1 MSGIGDYIHYRA
13 INYVK
18 YGTGRAPNYG
28 PTTANWAVADQKA
41 RLMEVAKISKSNGL
55 GKDGKKFARYIEWL
69 MRPPDARS
77 NGYPDG
83 ESAELYNL
91 AWEALVPFLEQE
103 FGYAAD
109 RISRASGNIFALIGG
124 VNGFNKIKIK
134 KDQKSIYASTIVKR
148 LDAIQQAISR
158 GKYTIVDKLTGNT
171 KDVSYTR
178 SELEEL
184 IAFYDKLNDMKSKL
198 GQEIQSKLDAVQ
210 IQQNGNVRQVLQDS
224 QLAIPLDKSISDF
237 VDQINSLSS
246 LGRGAAA
253 QYKGQL
259 FEWMVVAAAY
269 IAQGLSGDALKEAI
283 AVGIGN
289 ASALNGGIF
298 NTSWTG
304 KNTTSVQYDSKD
316 FISSADLSKIL
327 SNNYQQVGDLYVAN
341 NATQDKVDVQ
351 ISMPSTGIKTLN
363 LSIKNKNLTAPHAQP
378 VDLVKDS
385 PLLVMLASLQNHEF
399 VNHYLNQHMEHA
411 YRADTTYLM
420 NKASFAYNETAR
432 VLTLSIVERAFRG
445 YKQNAAAK
453 ADIFVINDNITG
465 KVQIID
471 IADILTD
478 LLTMDMNSMLSYVKI
493 QPDLMTLTFPNTW
506 SENSAEDRINKIL
519 ADIHNMKVVVNIASN
534 YFSKNLNIS
543 I

>member
-134 KDQKSIYASTIVKR
+134 KEQKSIYASTIVKR
-148 LDAIQQAISR
+148 LDMIEQALSK
-158 GKYTIVDKLTGNT
+158 GSYSVVDKLTGNT
-171 KDVSYTR
+171 KDVRYTE
-178 SELEEL
+178 SELNEL
-184 IAFYDKLNDMKSKL
+184 QTFYTKLMVMKRQLS
-198 GQEIQSKLDAVQ
+198 QEVQSKLDAVQ
-210 IQQNGNVRQVLQDS
+210 IQQNGKVRQVLQNA
-224 QLAIPLDKSISDF
+224 QLDIPLDQSIYDF
-237 VDQINSLSS
+237 VNQINSLSS

-289 ASALNGGIF
+289 ASALNDGIF

-445 YKQNAAAK
+445 YKQNAAK

-471 IADILTD
+471 MADILTD

-519 ADIHNMKVVVNIASN
+519 ANIHNMKVVVNIASS

>member
-18 YGTGRAPNYG
+18 FGTGRAPNYG

-134 KDQKSIYASTIVKR
+134 KEQKSIYASTIVKR
-148 LDAIQQAISR
+148 LDMIEQALSK
-158 GKYTIVDKLTGNT
+158 GSYSVVDKLTGNT
-171 KDVSYTR
+171 KDVRYTE
-178 SELEEL
+178 SELNEL
-184 IAFYDKLNDMKSKL
+184 QTFYTKLMVMKRQLS
-198 GQEIQSKLDAVQ
+198 QEVQSKLDAVQ
-210 IQQNGNVRQVLQDS
+210 IQQNGKVRQVLQNA
-224 QLAIPLDKSISDF
+224 QLDIPLDQSIYDF
-237 VDQINSLSS
+237 VNQINSLSS

-289 ASALNGGIF
+289 ASALNDGIF

-445 YKQNAAAK
+445 YKQNAAK

-471 IADILTD
+471 MADILTD

-519 ADIHNMKVVVNIASN
+519 ANIHNMKVVVNIASS

>member
-41 RLMEVAKISKSNGL
+41 RLMEIAKISKSNGL

-103 FGYAAD
+103 FGYAVD

-198 GQEIQSKLDAVQ
+198 GQEVQSKLDAVQ
-210 IQQNGNVRQVLQDS
+210 IQQNGKVRQVLQDS

-283 AVGIGN
+283 AVGIGK
-289 ASALNGGIF
+289 ASALNGEIF

-304 KNTTSVQYDSKD
+304 KNTTLVQYDPKD

-327 SNNYQQVGDLYVAN
+327 SNNYQQKEGLYVAN
-341 NATQDKVDVQ
+341 TATQDKVDVQ

-478 LLTMDMNSMLSYVKI
+478 LLIMDMNSMLSYVKI

-519 ADIHNMKVVVNIASN
+519 ADIHNMKVVVNIAPS

>member
-18 YGTGRAPNYG
+18 FGTGRAPNYG

-77 NGYPDG
+77 NGYPDR

-91 AWEALVPFLEQE
+91 AWEALIPFLEQE

-134 KDQKSIYASTIVKR
+134 KEQKSIYASTIVKR
-148 LDAIQQAISR
+148 LDMIEQALSK
-158 GKYTIVDKLTGNT
+158 GSYSVVDKLTGNT
-171 KDVSYTR
+171 KDVRYTE
-178 SELEEL
+178 SELNEL
-184 IAFYDKLNDMKSKL
+184 QTFYTKLMMMKRQLS
-198 GQEIQSKLDAVQ
+198 QEVQSKLDAVQ
-210 IQQNGNVRQVLQDS
+210 IQNNGKVRQVLQNT
-224 QLAIPLDKSISDF
+224 QLDIPLDQSIYDF
-237 VDQINSLSS
+237 VNQINSLSS

-363 LSIKNKNLTAPHAQP
+363 LSIKNKNLTAPRAQP

-445 YKQNAAAK
+445 YKQNAAK

-471 IADILTD
+471 MADILTD

-519 ADIHNMKVVVNIASN
+519 ANIHNMKVVVNIASS

>member
-18 YGTGRAPNYG
+18 YGTGRPPNYG

-77 NGYPDG
+77 NGYPNG

-134 KDQKSIYASTIVKR
+134 KEQKSIYASTIVKR
-148 LDAIQQAISR
+148 LDAIQQAISG

-171 KDVSYTR
+171 KDVRYTK

-198 GQEIQSKLDAVQ
+198 SQEVQSKLDAVQ
-210 IQQNGNVRQVLQDS
+210 IQQNGKVRQVLQDS

-259 FEWMVVAAAY
+259 FEWMVIAAAY

-327 SNNYQQVGDLYVAN
+327 SNNYQQVGDLYIAN

-363 LSIKNKNLTAPHAQP
+363 LSIKNKNLTAPHAQLI
-378 VDLVKDS
+378 DLVKDS
-385 PLLVMLASLQNHEF
+385 PLLAMLTSLQNHEF

-432 VLTLSIVERAFRG
+432 ILTLSIVERAFRG
-445 YKQNAAAK
+445 YKQNAAK

-471 IADILTD
+471 MADILTD

-493 QPDLMTLTFPNTW
+493 QPDLMILTFPNTW

-519 ADIHNMKVVVNIASN
+519 ADIHNMKVVVSIAPS